1 MFLIP
6 LRPCKCNSFHKFH
19 VRCIEFNSRENLRPR
34 PQVYIGWI
42 HLQHTQPAQLAGL
55 ARGFNPRFAWQFRVA
70 VMKLPRT
77 QESHQLRR
85 LQHTRIA
92 VSIYL
97 LFLGLKATDE
107 NSTGKCG
114 SYPCMLQMNPPVIKR
129 LVVVI
134 FFYIR
139 LKTKTQLLKTL

>member
-1 MFLIP
+1 MQI
-6 LRPCKCNSFHKFH
+6 
-19 VRCIEFNSRENLRPR
+19 IE
-34 PQVYIGWI
+34 
-42 HLQHTQPAQLAGL
+42 
-55 ARGFNPRFAWQFRVA
+55 
-70 VMKLPRT
+70 
-77 QESHQLRR
+77 QEA
-85 LQHTRIA
+85 QHTRIA

-97 LFLGLKATDE
+97 LFLGFKATDE

-114 SYPCMLQMNPPVIKR
+114 SYTYMLQMNPPVIKR